1 MTIGTVNQW
10 YWFKQGLSD
19 KEIKKI
25 RKKAGS
31 NWDGAVVDM
40 KRGTTDEERKTG
52 LIPDPGVDK
61 KTRISDVIWINE
73 QWLYDLIWPWMERAN
88 ERAGWNYE
96 IDAAEDMQIT
106 RYKPG
111 GFYSWHSDGLHDH
124 LSKHKCPDKP
134 FVHDKVRKLSMT
146 VLLNDNYE
154 GGEFEFISYSKEETF
169 IDAPMGKHK
178 KGQIIVFPS
187 TMEHRV
193 RPVSKGIRYSA
204 VVWFLGPPM
213 R

>member
-73 QWLYDLIWPWMERAN
+73 QWLYDLIWPW
-88 ERAGWNYE
+88 
-96 IDAAEDMQIT
+96 
-106 RYKPG
+106 
-111 GFYSWHSDGLHDH
+111 
-124 LSKHKCPDKP
+124 
-134 FVHDKVRKLSMT
+134 
-146 VLLNDNYE
+146 
-154 GGEFEFISYSKEETF
+154 
-169 IDAPMGKHK
+169 
-178 KGQIIVFPS
+178 
-187 TMEHRV
+187 
-193 RPVSKGIRYSA
+193 
-204 VVWFLGPPM
+204 
-213 R
+213 